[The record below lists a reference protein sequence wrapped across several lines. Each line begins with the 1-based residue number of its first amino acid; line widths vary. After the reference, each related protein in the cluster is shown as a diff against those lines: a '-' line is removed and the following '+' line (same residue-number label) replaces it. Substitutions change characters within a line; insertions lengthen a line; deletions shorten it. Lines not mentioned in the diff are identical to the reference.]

1 MRKVIAIAALLLVA
15 VSAGAQARSF
25 TIGGNKPLP
34 DSLRLH
40 HNALSNYSVKEWLT
54 NKLARPVG
62 DTLRL
67 PYNGMPNAIIYR
79 SKPDIYVGN
88 NGQGQ
93 DIYRSQL
100 DNMSILKPDSTFY
113 SAMPMDTRT
122 LRGSRVLD
130 GNEKGR
136 AQTIATDPAK
146 KQQPNS
152 SSRD

>member
-1 MRKVIAIAALLLVA
+1 MRKAIAVSSFLLVA
-15 VSAGAQARSF
+15 ALAGAQPRNFAIVGGKLQHDTSR
-25 TIGGNKPLP
+25 TIPSWNPNLFSKGK
-34 DSLRLH
+34 
-40 HNALSNYSVKEWLT
+40 LT
-54 NKLARPVG
+54 GEFARPVR

-93 DIYRSQL
+93 DIYRSQV

-122 LRGSRVLD
+122 LRGTRTLS
-130 GNEKGR
+130 GNENIK
-136 AQTIATDPAK
+136 AQSITNDPAK
-146 KQQPNS
+146 KPSNS
-152 SSRD
+152 SSRE

>member
-15 VSAGAQARSF
+15 ASVSAQARSY
-25 TIGGNKPLP
+25 TIEGRKPLS

-40 HNALSNYSVKEWLT
+40 HNVLPYSSAKEWLT

-93 DIYRSQL
+93 DIYRSQV

-122 LRGSRVLD
+122 LRGTRTLS
-130 GNEKGR
+130 GNENIK
-136 AQTIATDPAK
+136 AQSITNDPAK
-146 KQQPNS
+146 KPSNS
-152 SSRD
+152 SSRE